1 MAIAS
6 GVMLLIVLSQS
17 PAIFVLG
24 FAFYGLAQA
33 FIGPAFSSLLSKAV
47 PKGSLGIT
55 WGVFMTALG
64 VMAIPAP
71 ILGGWIYEQAAPEVT
86 FFVAACFTLVAI
98 PLVLLKLR
106 TPASASAEM
115 VTSQD

>member
-1 MAIAS
+1 
-6 GVMLLIVLSQS
+6 
-17 PAIFVLG
+17 
-24 FAFYGLAQA
+24 
-33 FIGPAFSSLLSKAV
+33 V
-47 PKGSLGIT
+47 PKESLVIT

-71 ILGGWIYEQAAPEVT
+71 ILGGWIYEQVAPEAT

-106 TPASASAEM
+106 TPGTASAEM
-115 VTSQD
+115 VTSVSQD